1 MKTIVRLLLAG
12 TGILLLTACGGTPAP
27 TATPTAL
34 PPTEIQPTAT
44 SLPPTPTQAA
54 VPTETSSVEG
64 AQISDLKA
72 EADGDS
78 LVISFAFTGPLANYN
93 AFQVFIDT
101 DRSAATGYS
110 INGIGA
116 DRLLEGPKAYTYKG
130 DGKSW
135 DWDELTVPVEYMPT
149 EGLVT
154 WKIGKEPLGL
164 AQAAGADFVAQL
176 VDTNWDAA
184 ASTPKT
190 SFEFK

>member
-1 MKTIVRLLLAG
+1 MIRWWFRLRSPG
-12 TGILLLTACGGTPAP
+12 T
-27 TATPTAL
+27 L
-34 PPTEIQPTAT
+34 PHTM
-44 SLPPTPTQAA
+44 S
-54 VPTETSSVEG
+54 
-64 AQISDLKA
+64 
-72 EADGDS
+72 
-78 LVISFAFTGPLANYN
+78 
-93 AFQVFIDT
+93 FQVFIDT

-116 DRLLEGPKAYTYKG
+116 DSLLEGPKAYTYKG

-135 DWDELTVPVEYMPT
+135 DWGELTASPEYTPT

-176 VDTNWDAA
+176 VDTNWDAV

-190 SFEFK
+190 PFEFK